1 MRPRVFLRFYVSP
14 QNCLPIQFS
23 RAYMPKSKQRKR
35 TKKRIPVRA
44 SPGID
49 IDIGIEQGLKALAG
63 KAGEGDPQAL
73 KVLIAYRE
81 ERKSDAGDVYF
92 SALAE
97 VERRALRSALIQE
110 ITSLREE
117 ITSVQRASCG
127 A

>member
-1 MRPRVFLRFYVSP
+1 
-14 QNCLPIQFS
+14 
-23 RAYMPKSKQRKR
+23 MPKSKQKKR

-44 SPGID
+44 ASGLNID
-49 IDIGIEQGLKALAG
+49 LEIEQGLKAIAG

-73 KVLIAYRE
+73 KLLIAYRE

-110 ITSLREE
+110 VTSLREE

>member
-1 MRPRVFLRFYVSP
+1 MRFYVSP

-23 RAYMPKSKQRKR
+23 RVYMPKSKQKKR

-44 SPGID
+44 GSGLD

-73 KVLIAYRE
+73 KLLIAYRE

-110 ITSLREE
+110 VTSLREE